1 MVYTVEING
10 KVYTVFSLRDMM
22 ELIDEC
28 MGNEFRTIL
37 EEMLSETYAKESEWA
52 VIEEEH
58 RKQLDEIR
66 EHYHDVIS
74 EIHEESKQLSDL
86 IRAQRLDRS
95 AISHLAGRIG
105 TITWR
110 AL

>member
-22 ELIDEC
+22 GLIDEC

-58 RKQLDEIR
+58 RKELEAIR
-66 EHYHDVIS
+66 EHYHGVIVDIRDQA
-74 EIHEESKQLSDL
+74 EMLSGL
-86 IRAQRLDRS
+86 IRAQRLNRS
-95 AISHLAGRIG
+95 AISSCAGRIG

-110 AL
+110 EL

>member
-1 MVYTVEING
+1 MAYTIEINEEV
-10 KVYTVFSLRDMM
+10 KTVFCLRDML
-22 ELIDEC
+22 ELIDQHLG
-28 MGNEFRTIL
+28 MEFRIAL

-86 IRAQRLDRS
+86 IRTQRLDRS
-95 AISHLAGRIG
+95 AISRCAGRIG

>member
-1 MVYTVEING
+1 MVYAVEING
-10 KVYTVFSLRDMM
+10 EVYTVLGIKDMM
-22 ELIDEC
+22 ELIGQY
-28 MGNEFRTIL
+28 MGAEFRTAL
-37 EEMLSETYAKESEWA
+37 QEMLSETYAKESEWA

-58 RKQLDEIR
+58 RKELDEIR
-66 EHYHDVIS
+66 EHYHKVIS

-95 AISHLAGRIG
+95 AISSCAGRIG

-110 AL
+110 AF

>member
-1 MVYTVEING
+1 MVYAVEING
-10 KVYTVFSLRDMM
+10 EVYTVFSLRDMM

-28 MGNEFRTIL
+28 IGNEFRTIL

-58 RKQLDEIR
+58 KKELEEIR
-66 EHYHDVIS
+66 EHYHGVIVDIRDQAEMLS
-74 EIHEESKQLSDL
+74 EL
-86 IRAQRLDRS
+86 IRAQRLNRS
-95 AISHLAGRIG
+95 AISSCAGRIG

-110 AL
+110 EL

>member
-1 MVYTVEING
+1 MAYTIEINEDV
-10 KVYTVFSLRDMM
+10 KTVFCFRDMM
-22 ELIDEC
+22 ELIEDR
-28 MGNEFRTIL
+28 MGMEFRTVL
-37 EEMLSETYAKESEWA
+37 QKMLSETYAKEAEWA

-58 RKQLDEIR
+58 RKELDGIR
-66 EHYHDVIS
+66 EHYHNVIA

-95 AISHLAGRIG
+95 AISRCAGRIG

>member
-1 MVYTVEING
+1 MVYTIEINEEV
-10 KVYTVFSLRDMM
+10 KTVFCLRDMI
-22 ELIDEC
+22 ELIDEN
-28 MGNEFRTIL
+28 MGQEFRGTL
-37 EEMLSETYAKESEWA
+37 QEMLSETYAKESEWA

-58 RKQLDEIR
+58 RKELDEIR
-66 EHYHDVIS
+66 EHYHSVIS

-86 IRAQRLDRS
+86 IRAAKLDRKSIS
-95 AISHLAGRIG
+95 ACAGRIG

>member
-28 MGNEFRTIL
+28 IGNEFRTIL

-58 RKQLDEIR
+58 KKELGEIR
-66 EHYHDVIS
+66 EHYHGVIVDIRDQAEMLS
-74 EIHEESKQLSDL
+74 EL
-86 IRAQRLDRS
+86 IRAQRLNRS
-95 AISHLAGRIG
+95 AISSCAGRIG

-110 AL
+110 EL

>member
-1 MVYTVEING
+1 MAHVIEVAG
-10 KVYTVFSLRDMM
+10 KNKKVFCLRDMM
-22 ELIDEC
+22 ELIDEN
-28 MGNEFRTIL
+28 MGQEFTTSL
-37 EEMLSETYAKESEWA
+37 QEMLSETYAKESEWA

-58 RKQLDEIR
+58 RKELDEIR
-66 EHYHDVIS
+66 DHYHGVIS

-86 IRAQRLDRS
+86 IRAAKLDRK
-95 AISHLAGRIG
+95 AISSCAGRIG